1 MTIFAIERNG
11 SLVNQVVFTGSAANN
26 LYRPHDV
33 LPMTFSTHAAALE
46 IAEVLDAEVV
56 EYKAA

>member
-1 MTIFAIERNG
+1 MKIFAIERNG
-11 SLVNQVVFTGSAANN
+11 VLVNQVVFTGNPANN
-26 LYRPHDV
+26 LYRPRDI

-46 IAEVLDAEVV
+46 IAEAIDAEVV